1 MYRSLADQPNRSG
14 DPPLTVLQ
22 ATARLVGVNIYP
34 VNPKESRERNLSR
47 YGWEIRKTTKAMRNL
62 KYDRS
67 LSDEERETRIEEYT
81 EMRDY
86 LIERRDRYEKESRV
100 HPRLRLGVQADRH

>member
-1 MYRSLADQPNRSG
+1 MKG
-14 DPPLTVLQ
+14 
-22 ATARLVGVNIYP
+22 
-34 VNPKESRERNLSR
+34 
-47 YGWEIRKTTKAMRNL
+47 L

-86 LIERRDRYEKESRV
+86 LIERRDQYEKESRV
-100 HPRLRLGVQADRH
+100 HPRLRLGIQADSQ